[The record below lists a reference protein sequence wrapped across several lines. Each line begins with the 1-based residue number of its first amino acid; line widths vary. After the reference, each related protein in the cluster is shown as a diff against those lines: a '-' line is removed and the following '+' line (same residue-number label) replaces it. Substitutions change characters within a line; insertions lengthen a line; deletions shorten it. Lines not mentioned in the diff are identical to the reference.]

1 MRILGIDPGSKG
13 ACVQIYC
20 ENLYPTYY
28 TFLNCEDIS
37 CKAKDYISNIKDLI
51 YTSDLI
57 LIEDVHSIFGTS
69 AKSNFNFGFNVG
81 MQYMACE
88 AFKND
93 WSEVIRIAP
102 KKWQAS
108 VIQPSDVVLKEGKKT
123 KDTKKTAL
131 NAARRLFPNANLV
144 PKGKK
149 VPHDGLVDALLI
161 AYYGFINYY
170 KK

>member
-1 MRILGIDPGSKG
+1 
-13 ACVQIYC
+13 
-20 ENLYPTYY
+20 
-28 TFLNCEDIS
+28 
-37 CKAKDYISNIKDLI
+37 
-51 YTSDLI
+51 
-57 LIEDVHSIFGTS
+57 
-69 AKSNFNFGFNVG
+69 
-81 MQYMACE
+81 MACE

-131 NAARRLFPNANLV
+131 NAAKRIFPNENLV

-161 AYYGFINYY
+161 AYYGFLKYY
-170 KK
+170 RDK